1 MKIGIADADLINRK
15 NHRFPNLACMKISGY
30 HKELG
35 DEVIL
40 VTDFGIDPIMFD
52 RFYISK
58 VFTDTPVAEWIL
70 DRPNV
75 VCGGSGF
82 FFDKAPD
89 LPPEIEY
96 SKPDYHLYDEYIEKR
111 IAAGEPRS
119 RYSEYLDYSIGFLT
133 RKCFRGCE
141 FCINRNYRGVVK
153 ASPLSEFLDE
163 SRPKIALLDDN
174 FFGFKYWKQL
184 LEELQATG
192 KPFKFK
198 QGLDERLLTPEK
210 CEYLFNSRYDGE
222 ITFAFD
228 NIEDYD
234 LIRCKLEMIRRYTD
248 REIKFYVLVGFN
260 PMGVNH
266 PKWWRNDI
274 VNIFTRIELL
284 SKYKALPYIMRHADY
299 LESPYVGIYKTIA
312 RWCNQPGFY
321 RNYSLNEFI
330 DLTAKH
336 GEKAPSRYRDI
347 ILKDWPDLRIYFD
360 RRYGGGGNS

>member
-1 MKIGIADADLINRK
+1 MRIGIADADLINRK

-30 HKELG
+30 HKKLG
-35 DEVIL
+35 DEVVL
-40 VTDFGIDPIMFD
+40 AEDFSIDPNMFD
-52 RFYISK
+52 LLYISK
-58 VFTDTPVAEWIL
+58 VFTDTPVAEWFL

-75 VCGGSGF
+75 IYGGSGF

-89 LPPEIEY
+89 LPREIEH
-96 SKPDYHLYDEYIEKR
+96 SKPDYHLYDPYIKDR
-111 IAAGEPRS
+111 ISNGEPRS

-141 FCINRNYRGVVK
+141 FCINKNYRVVER

-163 SRPKIALLDDN
+163 SRLKIALLDDN
-174 FFGFKYWKQL
+174 FLGFKDWKLL

-228 NIEDYD
+228 NVKDYD
-234 LIRCKLEMIRRYTD
+234 LIRSKLELIRRYSD
-248 REIKFYVLVGFN
+248 KEVKFYVLVGFN
-260 PMGVNH
+260 PGGETSSRF
-266 PKWWRNDI
+266 WRND
-274 VNIFTRIELL
+274 VENIFIRIELL
-284 SKYKALPYIMRHADY
+284 SEYRALPYIMRHADY
-299 LESPYVGIYKTIA
+299 LKSPYVGIYKTIA

-321 RNYSLNEFI
+321 RNYSLNEYI
-330 DLTAKH
+330 DLTARH
-336 GEKAPSRYRDI
+336 GEKAPSRYREI
-347 ILKDWPDLRIYFD
+347 ILKDWPDLRRYFD
-360 RRYGGGGNS
+360 RRYGGGGAS